1 MVTLLPA
8 CAPLAMAAPV
18 LAWAEDKAEP
28 LLMRLTP
35 ENRGRVLLALLA
47 IVIVGVALIAIAVI
61 GGRYVLRQARESH
74 GPTPLGEDDWYRKPL
89 IPRDPPS
96 RLRDPE

>member
-1 MVTLLPA
+1 MVMLLQV
-8 CAPLAMAAPV
+8 CVLLANAALV

-35 ENRGRVLLALLA
+35 ENRSRVLLALLA
-47 IVIVGVALIAIAVI
+47 IVLVGVALIAVVVI
-61 GGRYVLRQARESH
+61 GGRYVLRQARVSH
-74 GPTPLGEDDWYRKPL
+74 GPTPLGKDDWSRKPL

>member
-1 MVTLLPA
+1 MVTLLQV
-8 CAPLAMAAPV
+8 CAVVVHAGLV
-18 LAWAEDKAEP
+18 LAWAENKAEP

-35 ENRGRVLLALLA
+35 ENRSRVLLALLA
-47 IVIVGVALIAIAVI
+47 IVLVGVALIAVAVI